1 MTLSVKRY
9 RAMRNSKPTLITPDS
24 ISDIVT
30 GENLRDATYYHTT
43 FGDSK
48 KLWQKEARNSR
59 STNKSPNIFHFISF
73 LLCIYLFILG
83 KSTNSGALNSIH
95 RLHANLGSR
104 FQASLFLDSICT
116 TPPAVVAETLSQ
128 HTQKF
133 VHSSCCC
140 LHILYEQGKPGEH
153 FLQSTIHTKSYNK
166 RIFGLFLL

>member
-1 MTLSVKRY
+1 MRLTTILHSVTVRSYDKR
-9 RAMRNSKPTLITPDS
+9 RLGIPGLLIS
-24 ISDIVT
+24 
-30 GENLRDATYYHTT
+30 L
-43 FGDSK
+43 
-48 KLWQKEARNSR
+48 Q
-59 STNKSPNIFHFISF
+59 
-73 LLCIYLFILG
+73 IYFILYHFCYVFIYSFWV

-140 LHILYEQGKPGEH
+140 CSCCCLHILYEQGKPGEH